1 MKLNPNSIQSQ
12 ISNKPDPTLKV
23 WEHPWN
29 SHMKK
34 WDAEKELEK
43 KFKKP
48 NPPSKEAVERAK
60 FVDKTYQWKGGDDSV
75 RSRSQRSDS

>member
-43 KFKKP
+43 RFKKP
-48 NPPSKEAVERAK
+48 KPPSQESVEKAK
-60 FVDKTYQWKGGDDSV
+60 FVDKTYVWSRDDSI
-75 RSRSQRSDS
+75 RSGNKRSAQ

>member
-1 MKLNPNSIQSQ
+1 MKLNPNSIPSQ
-12 ISNKPDPTLKV
+12 TSNKPDPTLKV

-29 SHMKK
+29 AHMKK

-48 NPPSKEAVERAK
+48 NPPSQQAVERAK
-60 FVDKTYQWKGGDDSV
+60 FVDKTYQWAGSDSV
-75 RSRSQRSDS
+75 RSGNKRAPT

>member
-12 ISNKPDPTLKV
+12 TSDKPDPTLKV

-29 SHMKK
+29 AHMKK

-48 NPPSKEAVERAK
+48 NPPSQQAVERAK
-60 FVDKTYQWKGGDDSV
+60 FVDKTYHWGGDL
-75 RSRSQRSDS
+75 RSGNKRSDQ

>member
-1 MKLNPNSIQSQ
+1 MKLNQNSIPPQTSD
-12 ISNKPDPTLKV
+12 KPDPTLKV

-29 SHMKK
+29 AHMKK

-48 NPPSKEAVERAK
+48 KPPSKEAVERAK
-60 FVDKTYQWKGGDDSV
+60 FVDKTYHWSGGDSV
-75 RSRSQRSDS
+75 RPRSKRSDS